1 MNGSR
6 SAAAVAIAVSS
17 ALTAVVPA
25 TAQSDDA
32 TDLRCFAVASVLMNS
47 SDRNQRAAGLI
58 GSLYFMGRLDGRSP
72 TLDWNKRL
80 TAEMAA
86 MSGSDL
92 TAASAA
98 CGAIMAAQ
106 GRRMGEMGKE
116 VQDHMM
122 VKPQS

>member
-1 MNGSR
+1 M
-6 SAAAVAIAVSS
+6 
-17 ALTAVVPA
+17 
-25 TAQSDDA
+25 
-32 TDLRCFAVASVLMNS
+32 RCFAVASVLMNS